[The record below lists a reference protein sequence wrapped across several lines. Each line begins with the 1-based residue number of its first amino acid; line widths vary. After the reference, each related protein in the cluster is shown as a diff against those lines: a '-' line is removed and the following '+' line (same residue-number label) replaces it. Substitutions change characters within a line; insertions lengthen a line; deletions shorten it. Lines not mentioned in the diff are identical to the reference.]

1 MESISS
7 EKHLLKPLKINIF
20 WPNLCK
26 NGVAMGHTQN
36 LKENFFAE
44 ITKPGHKL
52 SKTFYFIKMSYVLA
66 IAKLLALNPVV
77 YCDMLL

>member
-1 MESISS
+1 MQKWGFHGPHPKF
-7 EKHLLKPLKINIF
+7 EKK
-20 WPNLCK
+20 
-26 NGVAMGHTQN
+26 Q
-36 LKENFFAE
+36 FFAE

-66 IAKLLALNPVV
+66 IAKLLVLNPVV

>member
-1 MESISS
+1 MQ
-7 EKHLLKPLKINIF
+7 KWGCHGPHPKFK
-20 WPNLCK
+20 K
-26 NGVAMGHTQN
+26 NF
-36 LKENFFAE
+36 FFAE